1 MSNKTARQKGVLP
14 KLRFPAFQGHEKWSC
29 PSLSDISTPITRKVG
44 DLSLETASI
53 TAGFGFV
60 SQSKKFGRDI
70 SGKQYKNYI
79 VLNEGEFSYNKGNS
93 KKFPQGCIYKLTGFK
108 KVAVPN
114 SFISF
119 RIKKNYVADFYR
131 GYFDNNFHGWQ
142 IIQFI
147 TSGARSDGLL
157 NINSDDFYSIK
168 LPTPSEKEQQKIAD
182 CLSSIDELI
191 AAEGQRLEALREH
204 KKGLMQQL
212 FPAAGE
218 TLPKL
223 RFPAFRDAPGW
234 EVKKFEEIYSFKR
247 TNSYSREML
256 NLEKGTI
263 KNIHYGDI
271 HKKYPSHFNIE
282 KEHVPYVIE
291 SSLIKKIT
299 QDEYCREGDL
309 IFADAS
315 EDIEDVGKCIEVILL
330 NNEKIISGLH
340 TILARQKTER
350 LVIGFSGYLF
360 HSYVIRDQIRKES
373 QGAKVLGIS
382 RGRLAGIDVCFP
394 KGKKEQQ
401 KIADCLS
408 SIDELIAAEGQRL
421 EALREHKKGLMQQL
435 FPAAGEVAG

>member
-14 KLRFPAFQGHEKWSC
+14 KLRFPAFRDAPGWEIQELSKLATFVKDRI
-29 PSLSDISTPITRKVG
+29 SLDSISKSSYISTENMLPDYNGIKLSSSIANISYATHFLKDDILISNIRPYLKKIWISEFEGGSSNDVVVVRVKDKLCDSFLGFQLKNDFFISYVMKGAKGVKMPRGDISLMKKYPVSYPTR
-44 DLSLETASI
+44 
-53 TAGFGFV
+53 
-60 SQSKKFGRDI
+60 
-70 SGKQYKNYI
+70 
-79 VLNEGEFSYNKGNS
+79 
-93 KKFPQGCIYKLTGFK
+93 P
-108 KVAVPN
+108 
-114 SFISF
+114 
-119 RIKKNYVADFYR
+119 
-131 GYFDNNFHGWQ
+131 
-142 IIQFI
+142 
-147 TSGARSDGLL
+147 
-157 NINSDDFYSIK
+157 
-168 LPTPSEKEQQKIAD
+168 EQQKIAD

-256 NLEKGTI
+256 DLEKGTI

-291 SSLIKKIT
+291 SSLIEKIN

-421 EALREHKKGLMQQL
+421 KALREHKKGLMQQL